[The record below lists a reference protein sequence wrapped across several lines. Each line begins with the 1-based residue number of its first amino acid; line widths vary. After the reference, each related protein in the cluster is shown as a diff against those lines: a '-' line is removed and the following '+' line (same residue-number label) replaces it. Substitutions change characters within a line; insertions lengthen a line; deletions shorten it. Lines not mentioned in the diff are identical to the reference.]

1 MSNIEKVKLLVKE
14 IQNLFFLKKHDLI
27 IRETQKAIN
36 VYPNFSIFYN
46 MLGLALTQI
55 DELKDAQYILEKGYG
70 INPNDLAIINNLAN
84 VHKNMFN
91 YEEAEKLY
99 NLSISKKKNY
109 FNAYVNYGNLKRD
122 LNKFEDAIN
131 LYKKALDYNKSIPEI
146 HYSLAMAYQSL
157 GNFEKSE
164 HYANKTL
171 EINKKIT
178 KADLLIS
185 RSKKYNKNDGHFKLM
200 IEKIKQND
208 LNSLQ
213 KTDLS
218 FALAKAYED
227 FNEIK
232 SSFKYLEL
240 GNNLKRSTV
249 NYDYKSEEKK
259 FNDIKTIFKKLD
271 LNNIEK
277 QGSKSKKIIFIVGM
291 PRSGTTL
298 VEQIISGHSEVYGS
312 GELPYLSK
320 IIKDNF
326 IENKI
331 LSITKI
337 NDTLNDVNKLSQ
349 ISEKYFSYLE
359 NYEISLNYIT
369 DKAPLNFI
377 WIGFIK
383 IFFPESKIVHC
394 KRNPE
399 DNCVSLYKNIFDG
412 SLDFCYTQKELG
424 NYYNLYTEL
433 MQFWKEC
440 YPDFFLDVQYET
452 LVNDVENETKKILNF
467 CNLEWESNCLNFSK
481 NKTPIKTASV
491 GQARNKIYSTS
502 VKSSTKFELY
512 LEELF
517 NLLKK
522 KAPVKKPGL

>member
-1 MSNIEKVKLLVKE
+1 MSNTEKIKSLVKE

-27 IRETQKAIN
+27 IKETQKAIN
-36 VYPNFSIFYN
+36 IYPNFSIFYN

-55 DELKDAQYILEKGYG
+55 GKLQDAKYILETGYK

-84 VHKNMFN
+84 VHKNIFN
-91 YEEAEKLY
+91 YDEAEKLY
-99 NLSISKKKNY
+99 NLSISKKKDY

-122 LNKFEDAIN
+122 LNKFEDAID
-131 LYKKALDYNKSIPEI
+131 LYKKALTYNKNIPEI
-146 HYSLAMAYQSL
+146 YYSLAMAYQSL
-157 GNFEKSE
+157 GSFEKSE
-164 HYANKTL
+164 YYANKTI

-185 RSKKYNKNDGHFKLM
+185 RSKKYKINNNHLQSM

-208 LNSLQ
+208 LNSTQ

-227 FNEIK
+227 LNEIK
-232 SSFKYLEL
+232 SSFKYLEI
-240 GNNLKRSTV
+240 GNSLKRSAT
-249 NYDYKSEEKK
+249 NYDYNSEKK
-259 FNDIKTIFKKLD
+259 KFRDIKTIFKKLD
-271 LNNIEK
+271 LNNIKK
-277 QGSKSKKIIFIVGM
+277 QNSEGKKIIFIVGM

-326 IENKI
+326 MDNKT
-331 LSITKI
+331 LSIKKI
-337 NDTLNDVNKLSQ
+337 YNTLNDVNKFSK
-349 ISEKYFSYLE
+349 ISKKYFSYLE

-383 IFFPESKIVHC
+383 IFFPGAKIIHC
-394 KRNPE
+394 KRDPK

-424 NYYNLYTEL
+424 DYYNLYSEL
-433 MQFWKEC
+433 MEFWKNC
-440 YPDFFLDVQYET
+440 IPNFFLDIQYES

-467 CNLEWESNCLNFSK
+467 CNLEWEKDCLNFSK

-512 LEELF
+512 LDELF

-522 KAPVKKPGL
+522 KAPVKKLGL